1 MKVRQFALA
10 ALGATVLAGTAA
22 SVTLAAPGGP
32 DRGPGHG
39 PGMGMMRDMMF
50 VRLLKNADT
59 NKDGKISKD
68 EVMAWGDKL
77 FAEIDTNKDGVVTP
91 GEMRKFHEARM
102 DEWRDERRA
111 ERQADGRGPKGPDV
125 AEGDTPP
132 PPPADGAPG
141 PRGKDGPREMAEN
154 DGPRSPHHGPGDD
167 MRHGMGPG
175 MGPRGMMPGIALV
188 RMIDTDENG
197 QISKAEA
204 TEAMNKLFD
213 RMDRNKDGVITV
225 DDLPDRPL

>member
-1 MKVRQFALA
+1 MKARQFALA
-10 ALGATVLAGTAA
+10 ALGATVLAGAAA
-22 SVTLAAPGGP
+22 SITFAAPGGP

-39 PGMGMMRDMMF
+39 PARGMMQDMMF

-68 EVMAWGDKL
+68 EVLAWGDKL
-77 FAEIDTNKDGVVTP
+77 FTEIDTNNDGVVTP
-91 GEMRKFHEARM
+91 GELRKFHEARM
-102 DEWRDERRA
+102 EAWRDERRA
-111 ERQADGRGPKGPDV
+111 ERQAEGRGPKGPDV
-125 AEGDTPP
+125 AEGDNP

-141 PRGKDGPREMAEN
+141 PHGKGGPREMADN
-154 DGPRSPHHGPGDD
+154 DGPRGPHHGPGDD
-167 MRHGMGPG
+167 MRRG
-175 MGPRGMMPGIALV
+175 MGPRGMMPGVALV

-204 TEAMNKLFD
+204 TEAMNKMFE
-213 RMDRNKDGVITV
+213 RMDRNKDGLITV